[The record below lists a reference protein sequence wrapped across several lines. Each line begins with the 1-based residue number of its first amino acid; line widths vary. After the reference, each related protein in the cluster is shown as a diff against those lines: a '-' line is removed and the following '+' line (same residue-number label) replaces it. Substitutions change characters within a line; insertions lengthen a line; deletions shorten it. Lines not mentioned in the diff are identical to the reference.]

1 MKELSGK
8 YVKNEYYSSDEIPEK
23 SVDVEIAIALKE
35 ANRAFKVEK
44 YKHSY
49 PNCWRT
55 DKPILYY
62 PIDSWFIKT
71 STIRDLMVELNTKI
85 NWKPKSTGEG
95 RFAKWL
101 ENVNDWNLSRSR
113 FWGIPLPI
121 WRTENGSEEICIG
134 SLKELKNEISKSVET
149 VSYTHLTLPTKA

>member
-1 MKELSGK
+1 
-8 YVKNEYYSSDEIPEK
+8 
-23 SVDVEIAIALKE
+23 
-35 ANRAFKVEK
+35 
-44 YKHSY
+44 
-49 PNCWRT
+49 
-55 DKPILYY
+55 
-62 PIDSWFIKT
+62 
-71 STIRDLMVELNTKI
+71 MVELNTKI

-134 SLKELKNEISKSVET
+134 SLKELKNEILKSVEKGIMDKDIFEGFELGLT
-149 VSYTHLTLPTKA
+149 VDFGDLHSFLANLIRIGTLLYQIVNIHRLNFFLGLN